1 MPDCAAFNDQSYF
14 FLQSFARANFLVLS
28 PALVLSHR
36 NQFSPL
42 KISIHSF
49 APFVSLC
56 YLFNT
61 ATSAT
66 STKRQRFL
74 IKCMQNFKI
83 YVFAIFFDI
92 RQVNI
97 SFLFFIFS
105 PLIDLQR
112 ALEIYLTFCS
122 NFFWAAISLGPIF
135 AFHQLIVIEH
145 KSEDRKLTTDK
156 IFSFV
161 FTFLQNLSLHFC
173 KIWVNNLTNFWLFYH

>member
-1 MPDCAAFNDQSYF
+1 MPDCAAFNDQRYF

-97 SFLFFIFS
+97 SCFFLLLIFS
-105 PLIDLQR
+105 PLLDLQR

-122 NFFWAAISLGPIF
+122 NFFWAAIFFRPYLRIPL
-135 AFHQLIVIEH
+135 AY
-145 KSEDRKLTTDK
+145 
-156 IFSFV
+156 
-161 FTFLQNLSLHFC
+161 C
-173 KIWVNNLTNFWLFYH
+173 Y